1 MANFSNLTA
10 ADILEFEVAEEEEK
24 ARAQATADKSA
35 GTLNAWKALMGQR
48 QTATGGV
55 VGSRGPGAAALRSY
69 ATGRGKEIEGLIH
82 GELAA
87 AIKLETVKD
96 IDTFNTWYTGKSYP
110 AIYRDSARQYLT
122 SYMQERRASDPY
134 KDSGTLWKPG
144 TDESKQFKNKKEEYK
159 IRGEGYTVT
168 SPTDQYANVG
178 TLWDSQGNS
187 KTYNNN
193 EEKLSIMDD
202 GFNRTSPDAGYE
214 VGTLWNRDTGASAN
228 YTTREQEVL
237 LRQRGY
243 KYTSP
248 KSTTS
253 DQLRTVYDTV
263 KKRLV
268 WRLDSV
274 IKATNAETEDYYLPA
289 NADRGV
295 NDAFVMAGLMARED
309 IGMTLEFMQKMQ
321 RSGLRGITPDMSAEE
336 EEWMIKWMNAY
347 SKDVNK
353 WHTLSKFFAG
363 GGGGSGIGE
372 ITVGG

>member
-1 MANFSNLTA
+1 VGAIMANFSNLTA

-24 ARAQATADKSA
+24 ARAQARADASA
-35 GTLNAWKALMGQR
+35 GKLNAFKALMGQS

-69 ATGRGKEIEGLIH
+69 ASGREKEIEGLIH

-122 SYMQERRASDPY
+122 SYMQERRAGDPY
-134 KDSGTLWKPG
+134 KDAGTLWKPG
-144 TDESKQFKNKKEEYK
+144 TDESKQFQNKKEEYK

-248 KSTTS
+248 KSTTA
-253 DQLRTVYDTV
+253 DPLKVVYDSG
-263 KKRLV
+263 KKRVV

-274 IKATNAETEDYYLPA
+274 IKAKNAETEDYYLPVSS
-289 NADRGV
+289 DKGV
-295 NDAFVMAGLMARED
+295 NNSFVMAGILAD
-309 IGMTLEFMQKMQ
+309 IPLEFIQ
-321 RSGLRGITPDMSAEE
+321 RYQRTGLSGLDIKMSEE
-336 EEWMIKWMNAY
+336 DLKTLKKWIEAY
-347 SKDVNK
+347 SKDINK
-353 WHTLSKFFAG
+353 WHA
-363 GGGGSGIGE
+363 IGKLLDNPIGD

>member
-96 IDTFNTWYTGKSYP
+96 IDTFNAWYTDKSYP

-122 SYMQERRASDPY
+122 SYMQERRAGDPY
-134 KDSGTLWKPG
+134 KDVGTLWKPG
-144 TDESKQFKNKKEEYK
+144 TEESKQFKNKKEK
-159 IRGEGYTVT
+159 HTFMGQGYTAT
-168 SPTDQYANVG
+168 SQPDQYADVG
-178 TLWDSQGNS
+178 TLWDSQGDS
-187 KTYNNN
+187 KTYQSKEDKFRIM
-193 EEKLSIMDD
+193 EE
-202 GFNRTSPDAGYE
+202 GFNRSSPDAGYE

-353 WHTLSKFFAG
+353 WHTLSKFFAA
-363 GGGGSGIGE
+363 GGGSSIGE